1 MFGRDT
7 VKGPLSRTYAQGT
20 YKGYCST
27 ISRAERAKRTA
38 KKKEAKR
45 QRMIQRRKIMEGIWI
60 GIVIGVFVS
69 VISLLTIAS
78 FAEDAGKKQCG
89 FMHSIEKC
97 ENRKLVYYPNGY
109 HLEVVK
115 D

>member
-1 MFGRDT
+1 
-7 VKGPLSRTYAQGT
+7 
-20 YKGYCST
+20 
-27 ISRAERAKRTA
+27 
-38 KKKEAKR
+38 
-45 QRMIQRRKIMEGIWI
+45 MECIWI

-78 FAEDAGKKQCG
+78 FAEDAGRKQCG
-89 FMHSIEKC
+89 FMYSIEKC
-97 ENRKLVYYPNGY
+97 ENHKLVYYPNGY